1 PIEDTV
7 KAMAELVKKGKVK
20 YLGLSECSANT
31 LRRAY
36 KIHPIAAV
44 QMEYSPWSL
53 DIETNGLKETCEE
66 LGVTIVAYSPL
77 GREDFA
83 SNDVRRINP
92 RYMGENFAKNL
103 DLVKE
108 IEKLAEKKGVTASQ
122 LCLAWVLAQENAQA
136 ANINLSSEE
145 LAEIRNIINS
155 IEVIGHR
162 YNERGTK

>member
-7 KAMAELVKKGKVK
+7 KAMAELVEKGKVK
-20 YLGLSECSANT
+20 YLGLSELNV
-31 LRRAY
+31 RVIFKRN
-36 KIHPIAAV
+36 IVHG
-44 QMEYSPWSL
+44 

-66 LGVTIVAYSPL
+66 LGIAIVVNCPL
-77 GREDFA
+77 GCGFLMERYKSMEDFA
-83 SNDVRRINP
+83 SND
-92 RYMGENFAKNL
+92 
-103 DLVKE
+103 
-108 IEKLAEKKGVTASQ
+108 KKGVTASQ

-136 ANINLSSEE
+136 ADINLSSEE